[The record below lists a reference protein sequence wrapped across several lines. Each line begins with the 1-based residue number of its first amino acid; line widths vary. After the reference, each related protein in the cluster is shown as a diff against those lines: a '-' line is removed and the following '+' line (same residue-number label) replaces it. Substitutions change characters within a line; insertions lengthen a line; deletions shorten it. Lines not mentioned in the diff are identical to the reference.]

1 MVPKNQ
7 NQDTPRMALRT
18 AGWTRAMRSTASDS
32 GSGFQ
37 PIFRSGAP
45 ASTRGIRRATRLP
58 AMASATIAAAA
69 ASGPWAPA
77 IWKIRPPVILPPRIE
92 IEVPI
97 PTRPFPP
104 VSSSGLRMAGSTEYF
119 TGPNRVDRRSVPV
132 ERLDDVG
139 RLLLASGVPELP
151 PARPARPERVELMRQ
166 AAADGE
172 LVEERLA
179 RNALAVGRVSYLAD
193 VPRKHRE
200 GGSRVSGASGLA
212 GLLSQAKE
220 EVLLQT
226 PYLVLSD
233 SAVEIFRELRQG
245 PEPPRVLASTNSLAA
260 TDNAIVYALTY
271 K

>member
-1 MVPKNQ
+1 
-7 NQDTPRMALRT
+7 
-18 AGWTRAMRSTASDS
+18 
-32 GSGFQ
+32 
-37 PIFRSGAP
+37 
-45 ASTRGIRRATRLP
+45 
-58 AMASATIAAAA
+58 
-69 ASGPWAPA
+69 
-77 IWKIRPPVILPPRIE
+77 
-92 IEVPI
+92 
-97 PTRPFPP
+97 
-104 VSSSGLRMAGSTEYF
+104 
-119 TGPNRVDRRSVPV
+119 
-132 ERLDDVG
+132 
-139 RLLLASGVPELP
+139 
-151 PARPARPERVELMRQ
+151 PARPERVELMRQ

-220 EVLLQT
+220 AVLLQT

-245 PEPPRVLASTNSLAA
+245 PEPPRVVASTNSLAA

-271 K
+271 KYKRRNVRELGLDRKSTRLNSSHVKISYAVFCL